1 MKRALL
7 AAAALALAACG
18 GPGPAVRTP
27 VVEACAAECRAQCPL
42 TRQLPDG
49 RVVAYAPRW
58 APLDPEAPG
67 AWDTYPPQVT
77 GPLVAALATCDAQ
90 RRACVACLDR
100 LKAAGVTE

>member
-1 MKRALL
+1 MKRGLL

-18 GPGPAVRTP
+18 GNDRGVRTP
-27 VVEACAAECRAQCPL
+27 VIEACAAECRAQCPL
-42 TRQLPDG
+42 TRLQPDG

-58 APLDPEAPG
+58 MPPDPNAPG

-77 GPLVAALATCDAQ
+77 GPLVSALATCDAQ